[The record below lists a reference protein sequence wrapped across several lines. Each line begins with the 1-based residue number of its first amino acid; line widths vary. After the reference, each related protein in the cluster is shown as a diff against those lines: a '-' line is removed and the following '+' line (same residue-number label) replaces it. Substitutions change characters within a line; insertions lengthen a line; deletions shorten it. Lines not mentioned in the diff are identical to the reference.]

1 MGEGMSRTQLQ
12 ANRVMDTIRELLKY
26 VTYNAKA
33 KVGFAI
39 TMIFVLTAVVEGIG
53 GYKILPYDPLK
64 YFVGKPFS
72 PPSLQHPFG
81 TTELGRDLFSMI
93 IAGTPAAAIVTFA
106 VVGFAFIFGGLL
118 GSISAY
124 FGGTVDEVLMRIT
137 DMFLTIPGLIFAMVL
152 AFILGPS
159 IYHAMIALMI
169 FWWPTYARLARSEA
183 LRIVQMNFVEAA
195 KLAGIPSWKIIFR
208 HVYSV
213 VTPTLLTY
221 ATMDLGTVV
230 LAYSALSFLG
240 LSVRLPYP
248 DWGYMISAYLKYIFT
263 APWLPLTPV
272 FVILF
277 VAAGFI
283 LLGDGLR
290 DAIGRE
296 YGLR

>member
-1 MGEGMSRTQLQ
+1 MSKIQVQTSRFK
-12 ANRVMDTIRELLKY
+12 ELTRGLFKY
-26 VTYNAKA
+26 VTYNTKT
-33 KVGFAI
+33 KVGFI
-39 TMIFVLTAVVEGIG
+39 IIMIFVLTAIIEGIG
-53 GYKILPYDPLK
+53 GYRILPYNPLK

-72 PPSLQHPFG
+72 PPSLPHPFG

-93 IAGTPAAAIVTFA
+93 IAGTPAAAIVTFT
-106 VVGFAFIFGGLL
+106 VVGFAFVFGGLL

-124 FGGTVDEVLMRIT
+124 FGGILDEILMRIT

-159 IYHAMIALMI
+159 VYHAMIALMI

-183 LRIVQMNFVEAA
+183 LRVVQMNFVEAA

-213 VTPTLLTY
+213 VAPTLLTY

-248 DWGYMISAYLKYIFT
+248 DWGYMISAYLKYVFT

-272 FVILF
+272 IIILI

-283 LLGDGLR
+283 LFGDGLR
-290 DAIGRE
+290 DALGKE